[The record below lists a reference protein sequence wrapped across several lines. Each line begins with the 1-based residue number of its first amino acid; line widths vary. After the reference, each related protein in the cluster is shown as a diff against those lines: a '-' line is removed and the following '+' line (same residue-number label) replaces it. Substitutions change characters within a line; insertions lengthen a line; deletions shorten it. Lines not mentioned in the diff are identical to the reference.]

1 MDVTP
6 LKDWLAVIGFLIS
19 IGTAIYAMLTARAS
33 RALAEVARIDL
44 ELSTI
49 KTRVL
54 KVETSIEHMPSR
66 EDLQRLE
73 GVIQSTDRVVVRL
86 EERMVTLVA
95 SVERIQS
102 FLDKRG

>member
-1 MDVTP
+1 MDISP
-6 LKDWLAVIGFLIS
+6 LKDWLAVIGS
-19 IGTAIYAMLTARAS
+19 MVAVGTAIYAILTARAS
-33 RALAEVARIDL
+33 KALSEVARIDH
-44 ELSTI
+44 ELSAI
-49 KTRVL
+49 NARVL

-73 GVIQSTDRVVVRL
+73 GIIQSTDRVVVRL

>member
-6 LKDWLAVIGFLIS
+6 LKDWLAVIGALIS
-19 IGTAIYAMLTARAS
+19 IGAAIYAMLTARAS

-54 KVETSIEHMPSR
+54 KVETSIEPRRSSAP
-66 EDLQRLE
+66 
-73 GVIQSTDRVVVRL
+73 G
-86 EERMVTLVA
+86 
-95 SVERIQS
+95 
-102 FLDKRG
+102 RGHSINRPRGCAA